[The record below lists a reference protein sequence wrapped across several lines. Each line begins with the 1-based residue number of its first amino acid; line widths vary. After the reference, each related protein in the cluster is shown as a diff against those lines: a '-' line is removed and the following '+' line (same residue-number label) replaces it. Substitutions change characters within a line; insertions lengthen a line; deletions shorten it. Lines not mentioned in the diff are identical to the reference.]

1 MCAKMVLG
9 GSRVMKSAE
18 TADAGHSKMVELCK
32 TDGRSSDLIMRK
44 PQTITQHLFRERV
57 LND

>member
-1 MCAKMVLG
+1 
-9 GSRVMKSAE
+9 MKSAE